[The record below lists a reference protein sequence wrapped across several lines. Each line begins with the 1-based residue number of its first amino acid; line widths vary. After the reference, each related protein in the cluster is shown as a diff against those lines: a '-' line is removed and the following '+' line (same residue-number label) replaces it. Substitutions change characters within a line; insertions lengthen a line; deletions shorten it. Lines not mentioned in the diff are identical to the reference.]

1 MQCLFL
7 KKFLIKK
14 NPGFI
19 ILYSDTDSAFIIGN
33 LPEELIGN
41 ELGKFKLEY
50 TFKKVVMLGPKL
62 YMGITTDDKIVA
74 KVKGFKN
81 AKEINYDDFKSLLN
95 ENNVSLDLEHDK
107 WFRNLQDSN
116 ITIKKQIYKLM
127 KTENKRKLIYDDNG
141 IAIGTEAFKK
151 D

>member
-1 MQCLFL
+1 M
-7 KKFLIKK
+7 
-14 NPGFI
+14 
-19 ILYSDTDSAFIIGN
+19 
-33 LPEELIGN
+33 IGN

-50 TFKKVVMLGPKL
+50 TFKEVVMLGPKL
-62 YMGITTDDKIVA
+62 YMGITTDDKIVD